1 MSRGRRGRGHR
12 PRDAPRAARA
22 PPESARRRDTRPA
35 SRSPPGTSWLS
46 GRRSGRSR
54 RGELP
59 PRSLPRRQDARR
71 IAEISPLDA
80 ADREHGEIGRPR
92 LEDLLRARGGIGELR
107 AVEALVLACHH
118 GEEAPGRDEAAAR
131 RGEKGLRAE
140 EVAKLLWP
148 VVSRELPRE
157 GAEPRPVA
165 ARQDDRRVA
174 SSHAL

>member
-1 MSRGRRGRGHR
+1 MLSPLSCVLLGCFFFFLMIRRPPRSTLFPYTTLFR
-12 PRDAPRAARA
+12 SRDAPRAARA

-46 GRRSGRSR
+46 ARRSGRSR

-92 LEDLLRARGGIGELR
+92 LEDLLREVGGGQGHVHGAR
-107 AVEALVLACHH
+107 
-118 GEEAPGRDEAAAR
+118 
-131 RGEKGLRAE
+131 
-140 EVAKLLWP
+140 
-148 VVSRELPRE
+148 
-157 GAEPRPVA
+157 
-165 ARQDDRRVA
+165 
-174 SSHAL
+174 

>member
-1 MSRGRRGRGHR
+1 MVTRKEDDGALRRDE
-12 PRDAPRAARA
+12 RDPVQRV
-22 PPESARRRDTRPA
+22 EDRRRCA
-35 SRSPPGTSWLS
+35 AALG
-46 GRRSGRSR
+46 
-54 RGELP
+54 
-59 PRSLPRRQDARR
+59 
-71 IAEISPLDA
+71 LD
-80 ADREHGEIGRPR
+80 D
-92 LEDLLRARGGIGELR
+92 DRARGGIGELR

-118 GEEAPGRDEAAAR
+118 GEEAPGRDEAAGAAAR